1 MKYDSLRAFQ
11 KHLQSASPS
20 HLSSTYL
27 LLSKEPFDLKE
38 ALQSLSSALG
48 PGVTILRM
56 NPEKEGIAPVL
67 SELNTLSL
75 FQGMKLVVVEE
86 ADKIAKKEQE
96 RLNDWIKGSTKGA
109 CLALA
114 SSSLR
119 KNSALFQAVEKYGVI
134 LDVPEV
140 KPWAKEK
147 EAVEWILSKAN
158 EKSASLD
165 PAAAQLLVEWIG
177 SDKEALLM
185 ELEKLMLYT
194 DGRGRIT
201 SKDVSALSEAVSK
214 ESVFKLA
221 EALFN
226 RDSKRAISIQSAL
239 KREGV
244 QAIAEIKMLRQQF
257 EVELQVALLA
267 GEGQDEAIGT
277 LFPYMK
283 GFILQ
288 QHKKQAL
295 SYGATSL
302 RKGLL
307 AIDKAELMLKSV
319 PVDPEMIVDKLIAEL
334 C

>member
-20 HLSSTYL
+20 HFSSTYL

-38 ALQSLSSALG
+38 AVTLLSSALG
-48 PGVTILRM
+48 SGVTVIRL
-56 NPEKEGIAPVL
+56 NPEKEGVAPL
-67 SELNTLSL
+67 LNELLTLSL

-96 RLNDWIKGSTKGA
+96 RLNDWIKGSAKGA
-109 CLALA
+109 CLALV

-119 KNSALFQAVEKYGVI
+119 KNSALFQLVEKYGVI

-147 EAVEWILSKAN
+147 QAVEWILSKA
-158 EKSASLD
+158 EERKASLD
-165 PAAAQLLVEWIG
+165 PAAAALLVEWIG
-177 SDKEALLM
+177 SDKDTLLM
-185 ELEKLMLYT
+185 ELEKLTLYT
-194 DGRGRIT
+194 DGKRKI
-201 SKDVSALSEAVSK
+201 SCKDVSALSEAVSK

-226 RDSKRAISIQSAL
+226 RDARKAISIQSAL
-239 KREGV
+239 KREGI

-257 EVELQVALLA
+257 EVELQVAILA
-267 GEGQDEAIGT
+267 SEGHDEAIAA

-295 SYGATSL
+295 TYGAASL
-302 RKGLL
+302 RKGLI

-319 PVDPEMIVDKLIAEL
+319 PADPEMIVDKLIAEL

>member
-20 HLSSTYL
+20 HFSSTYL

-48 PGVTILRM
+48 PGVTIIQL
-56 NPEKEGIAPVL
+56 NPEKEGVSSVL
-67 SELNTLSL
+67 SELHTLSL
-75 FQGMKLVVVEE
+75 FQGMKLVVLEE

-96 RLNDWIKGSTKGA
+96 RLHDWIKGGTKGA
-109 CLALA
+109 CLALI

-140 KPWAKEK
+140 KLWAKEK
-147 EAVEWILSKAN
+147 EAVEWILFKAN
-158 EKSASLD
+158 EKGASLD
-165 PAAAQLLVEWIG
+165 SAAAALLVEWIG
-177 SDKEALLM
+177 SDKDALLM

-194 DGRGRIT
+194 DGRERIT
-201 SKDVSALSEAVSK
+201 SKDVSALSAAVSK

-226 RDSKRAISIQSAL
+226 RDGKRALSIQSAL
-239 KREGV
+239 KRDGI

-267 GEGQDEAIGT
+267 GESQDEAIGT

-283 GFILQ
+283 GFVLQ

-319 PVDPEMIVDKLIAEL
+319 PADPEMIVDKLIAEL